1 MADQEP
7 LHKRLNYDKLGIDKK
22 QDAKKRVP
30 PDADIVRP
38 KLSEADVGEDATFVI
53 KQLNKPEGLLSGAWL
68 QGMSD
73 QELVF
78 TVIALILELQGR
90 VGKPEG
96 ESEKE
101 PDGET
106 TNIGTGA
113 MPYSFSLERP
123 DLKIDIENFVR
134 LPAPLSTDQVAETGT
149 PWRFIL
155 ISSNPKH
162 ELLRLEVHDDIVI
175 GRSGEGVA
183 PNLDLTF
190 HDGVAAGI
198 SRRHAVLRPTPDH
211 LLLIDQESTNGT
223 FHNRKR
229 LAPGKEQKL
238 EDQDI
243 ISFSNLH
250 FKIMFVSRPG
260 D

>member
-7 LHKRLNYDKLGIDKK
+7 LHKRINYDKLGLDKK
-22 QDAKKRVP
+22 QDSKKRAP
-30 PDADIVRP
+30 PDTDIVRP
-38 KLSEADVGEDATFVI
+38 KLSEAESGEDATYIVE
-53 KQLNKPEGLLSGAWL
+53 KLNKPEGLLSGAWL

-90 VGKPEG
+90 VGKPAA
-96 ESEKE
+96 E
-101 PDGET
+101 PSREPGGGTVD
-106 TNIGTGA
+106 IGIDPTQH
-113 MPYSFSLERP
+113 SFPLDRP
-123 DLKIDIENFVR
+123 DLKIDIEHFVR
-134 LPAPLSTDQVAETGT
+134 LPAPLSTSQVAESGT

-162 ELLRLEVHDDIVI
+162 ELLRLEVHDEIVI

-190 HDGVAAGI
+190 HDGVAAGV
-198 SRRHAVLRPTPDH
+198 SRRHAVLRPTPDS

-229 LAPGKEQKL
+229 LVPGKPQEL

-250 FKIMFVSRPG
+250 FKIMLVSRPG

>member
-7 LHKRLNYDKLGIDKK
+7 LHKRINYDKLGLDKK
-22 QDAKKRVP
+22 HGTKKRIP
-30 PDADIVRP
+30 PDTDLVRP
-38 KLSEADVGEDATFVI
+38 KLNETESAEDATYIV

-78 TVIALILELQGR
+78 TVIALILELQAR

-96 ESEKE
+96 EAG
-101 PDGET
+101 GET
-106 TNIGTGA
+106 AAIGTTLT
-113 MPYSFSLERP
+113 PDSFSLDRP
-123 DLKIDIENFVR
+123 DLKIDDEHFVR
-134 LPAPLSTDQVAETGT
+134 LPASLSTSQVAEDGT

-162 ELLRLEVHDDIVI
+162 ELLRLEVHDDVVI
-175 GRSGEGVA
+175 GRSGEGVT

-190 HDGVAAGI
+190 HDGVAAGV
-198 SRRHAVLRPTPDH
+198 SRRHAMLRPAPDG
-211 LLLIDQESTNGT
+211 LYLIDQESTNGT

-229 LAPGKEQKL
+229 LEPGKAHKL
-238 EDQDI
+238 EDQDT